1 MLTLYGLSYWMG
13 VCAKSHLSPWSFLPW
28 RQTSLSDLLVL
39 RMMFNSPICLPYM
52 WYQNCRHAALFGA
65 NQSLTR
71 RARSPG
77 ERCEAS
83 MKIYVPNTMKT
94 LSLFTGNVSSTY
106 VWNEFPN
113 CFITYA
119 GLAKLRHP
127 WVYCA
132 IQKTGNTLIW
142 FWQINCILTSHTE
155 GRKMRGRLK
164 TTDLLCCCLRFS
176 FLALKWRFSR
186 YTTFHK
192 HFWCSHFSGFH
203 SNDQIKSDRLK
214 CFQHLDQ
221 NVFKWDSN
229 YQAVLKLI
237 VVVA

>member
-13 VCAKSHLSPWSFLPW
+13 VCAKIHLSPWSFLPW

-94 LSLFTGNVSSTY
+94 LPLFTGNVSSTY

-113 CFITYA
+113 CFIIMLDWLNYVIPGFTVRFKKLETLWFDSDRSIVYWPVTLKVARCEDASKLQTYCVA
-119 GLAKLRHP
+119 VCGL
-127 WVYCA
+127 V
-132 IQKTGNTLIW
+132 
-142 FWQINCILTSHTE
+142 FWHLS
-155 GRKMRGRLK
+155 GV
-164 TTDLLCCCLRFS
+164 
-176 FLALKWRFSR
+176 FLATQRS
-186 YTTFHK
+186 TNI
-192 HFWCSHFSGFH
+192 SGVHIFLGFTVT
-203 SNDQIKSDRLK
+203 IR
-214 CFQHLDQ
+214 
-221 NVFKWDSN
+221 
-229 YQAVLKLI
+229 
-237 VVVA
+237 

>member
-13 VCAKSHLSPWSFLPW
+13 VCAKIHLSPWSFLPW
-28 RQTSLSDLLVL
+28 RQTSFSDLFVL
-39 RMMFNSPICLPYM
+39 MMMFNSPICLPYM

-83 MKIYVPNTMKT
+83 MKIYVPNTMKR
-94 LSLFTGNVSSTY
+94 LSFFTGNVSSTY
-106 VWNEFPN
+106 IWNEFPN

-119 GLAKLRHP
+119 GLPKLRHP

-142 FWQINCILTSHTE
+142 FWRISCILTNHTE
-155 GRKMRGRLK
+155 GRDMRGSLK
-164 TTDLLCCCLRFS
+164 TTDLLCAVCGLVFLICF
-176 FLALKWRFSR
+176 FLATQRS
-186 YTTFHK
+186 TNT
-192 HFWCSHFSGFH
+192 SGVHIFLGFTVT
-203 SNDQIKSDRLK
+203 IR
-214 CFQHLDQ
+214 
-221 NVFKWDSN
+221 
-229 YQAVLKLI
+229 
-237 VVVA
+237 